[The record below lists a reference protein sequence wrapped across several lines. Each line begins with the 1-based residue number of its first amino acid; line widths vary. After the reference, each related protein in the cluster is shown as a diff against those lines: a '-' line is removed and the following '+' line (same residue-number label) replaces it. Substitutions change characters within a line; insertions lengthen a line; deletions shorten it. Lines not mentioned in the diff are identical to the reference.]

1 MAPYS
6 FLLLL
11 PEVNTIQPELV
22 STTPMN
28 IFILLDT
35 RFCKKDNNKKNPQ
48 KCFEGFKHLYKWFLL
63 YVSYILTFSNIIL
76 LRSSIA

>member
-1 MAPYS
+1 MAPHS

-35 RFCKKDNNKKNPQ
+35 RFCKKDNNKKNPTEM
-48 KCFEGFKHLYKWFLL
+48 F
-63 YVSYILTFSNIIL
+63 
-76 LRSSIA
+76 